1 MALPGESLIYIYLLF
16 IYNFFHQTAGKVSID
31 PDALDKL
38 QVRKADFDFALENDI
53 KPSFGANIEDF
64 ESYVGNGMLN
74 FSNSFTL
81 LLDFW
86 QVLDRKLTFYIYF
99 S

>member
-1 MALPGESLIYIYLLF
+1 M
-16 IYNFFHQTAGKVSID
+16 SID

-64 ESYVGNGMLN
+64 ESYVGNGMERFSILHV
-74 FSNSFTL
+74 FAKKLRFFYSNSSKKELYLFPCRTCSKII
-81 LLDFW
+81 F
-86 QVLDRKLTFYIYF
+86 I
-99 S
+99 